1 MTEIKMSICLI
12 SIFVV
17 GNKKDIIYYD
27 SQNSFNLSV
36 DKQNLKHNL
45 TCTAFNSCWP
55 KSYIRNKND
64 YWYIHV
70 TLVIS

>member
-36 DKQNLKHNL
+36 DKPKLEVQ
-45 TCTAFNSCWP
+45 FNMHSFQ
-55 KSYIRNKND
+55 
-64 YWYIHV
+64 
-70 TLVIS
+70 